1 MKLALALLIG
11 AAAGAA
17 AATQPI
23 SDTDLWWHLATGR
36 ETLAHGFVRSDL
48 FSWTVRGAPVSTDQ
62 WLGQV
67 ALYGAYAVAGWW
79 GVALVRVFAV
89 VALMALVVWNAS
101 LGVRRPAAVAIAAL
115 PALIT
120 THVLWVDRPE
130 VLGLVCFAALLPLLR
145 LGRAGSTR
153 ALAACVAL
161 VLVWANLHGSF
172 ALGAVLVWLVCAEG
186 ALRDVAGRRVYALTT
201 VATAIATIVTPAGL
215 GSWNA
220 PGFHLLSPP
229 RDIQEWALIDPA
241 TPLGVAY
248 LVTLALVIVALFRGP
263 RPDARELVIIVPVAF
278 LSLTAVR
285 QAPLLA
291 IAAAP
296 LFARAADTFLW
307 ASTAAPSARAR
318 SVFIAVAA
326 ALVILSLGI
335 LPREPDERAYPVA
348 ALTSLPNG
356 DGTLARYEWG
366 GWLIWR
372 APATPV
378 FIDGRLTPYI
388 GAVLDDY
395 RRIISA
401 APGWE
406 DAVARRHVRTL
417 LVTPGDPVAVRAQ
430 ELGWRVIARSSQ
442 FVLIVVP

>member
-1 MKLALALLIG
+1 M
-11 AAAGAA
+11 
-17 AATQPI
+17 
-23 SDTDLWWHLATGR
+23 
-36 ETLAHGFVRSDL
+36 TLAHGFVRTDL

-67 ALYGAYAVAGWW
+67 ALYGAYALAGWW
-79 GVALVRVFAV
+79 GIALVRVLAV
-89 VALMALVVWNAS
+89 VALMAFVVWNAS
-101 LGVRRPAAVAIAAL
+101 LGVRRPAALALAAL

-130 VLGLVCFAALLPLLR
+130 LLGLVCFAALLPLLR
-145 LGRAGSTR
+145 RGRAGDGR
-153 ALAACVAL
+153 ALVACVAL
-161 VLVWANLHGSF
+161 VPVWANLHGSF
-172 ALGAVLVWLVCAEG
+172 ALGAVLVWLVCVEG
-186 ALRDVAGRRVYALTT
+186 AIRDATRRRVYALTAI
-201 VATAIATIVTPAGL
+201 ATAIATFVTPAGL
-215 GSWNA
+215 GTWIA

-248 LVTLALVIVALFRGP
+248 IATLALVIVALFRGP
-263 RPDARELVIIVPVAF
+263 RPGARDLVILVPVAF

-296 LFARAADTFLW
+296 LFASATDGLLP
-307 ASTAAPSARAR
+307 ASIVASSRAR
-318 SVFIAVAA
+318 SAFLAVAA
-326 ALVILSLGI
+326 ALVLLSLVI

-378 FIDGRLTPYI
+378 FVDGRLTPYV
-388 GAVLDDY
+388 GGVLDDY

-406 DAVARRHVRTL
+406 DVVARRRVRTL
-417 LVTPGDPVAVRAQ
+417 LVANADPVAVRAQ
-430 ELGWRVIARSSQ
+430 ELGWRVIARSPQ
-442 FVLIVVP
+442 FVLIAVP